1 MIPITISWTP
11 LAWLGLVALLAV
23 SVRSLAGQKTRSY
36 RSIVSLLFML
46 GSVAL
51 ATASLLNPTITD
63 ATKHRTL
70 HALVDISDSMDVSTS
85 DNLLSKLKTYAP
97 ESLLA
102 FGKGVSAA
110 FTNITTLAKI
120 RDSNPGVLTN
130 RSELMKALEVSTG
143 APLLLISDGWMSGS
157 REEELLS
164 LVKARGTPIFPLIPE
179 NIQNADTPALTISN
193 LNIPFQAPAKT
204 SVAIRTAVRNTTEKP
219 QQGTLTI
226 RDGGKPVLERSVT
239 IPPNEDMPFSA
250 QSGSDFEGLHK
261 VEVVFKP
268 DDSSFPKSQ
277 RSALINSQKREKI
290 LLLNSSAAEGAALQQ
305 LLTSQ
310 SYDLVFHIIGSQ
322 PIPPFHDFSVII
334 LNNVSAKSLG
344 TTRLDALVPF
354 IERGGGVIMVGG
366 NQSFGLGGY
375 RGSVLEP
382 YLPVT
387 LVPPRA
393 AQKRLNAAVALV
405 IDKSNSMGELRK
417 LDYAKEAA
425 EEVVRNLKDDDYLGV
440 IGFDQLPF
448 VVVKM
453 NQLRLN
459 RSQALERIK
468 FLYPKL
474 GTNLVPAMDE
484 ARRQLARA
492 QAGRKHVIV
501 LTDGLL
507 QANQEFLIQMAE
519 ELRSEGVTTSTVLV
533 GPYQDSTMSEMARLG
548 GGTYHQTNDP
558 TALPR
563 IFLSDIKVNAGERTL
578 RESADYG
585 VFRKDVASPITS
597 SPSFPPVQGFVD
609 TVAKEGASLEI
620 AVSAEEGERPL
631 LSSWTRGKGRVIAL
645 TTDAAGRWTSDW
657 LKWPKFAQFWTDLL
671 SAARGENGTD
681 ANTRY
686 DLTIHQHYGIV
697 ELDVALYSES
707 ATRDFSARVNGNP
720 LFFETVAPG
729 NLRAILREPLPGT
742 QTFQPSVGLKALP
755 ESSFEVDAASI
766 GEQKGQGFN
775 KLLLKRI
782 AESSGGLINPSES
795 YLNQLS
801 STQIAS
807 QSLSSYLLFAS
818 LASFLASLALRW
830 WDTARR

>member
-1 MIPITISWTP
+1 M
-11 LAWLGLVALLAV
+11 
-23 SVRSLAGQKTRSY
+23 AG
-36 RSIVSLLFML
+36 
-46 GSVAL
+46 
-51 ATASLLNPTITD
+51 
-63 ATKHRTL
+63 
-70 HALVDISDSMDVSTS
+70 
-85 DNLLSKLKTYAP
+85 
-97 ESLLA
+97 
-102 FGKGVSAA
+102 
-110 FTNITTLAKI
+110 
-120 RDSNPGVLTN
+120 
-130 RSELMKALEVSTG
+130 
-143 APLLLISDGWMSGS
+143 
-157 REEELLS
+157 
-164 LVKARGTPIFPLIPE
+164 
-179 NIQNADTPALTISN
+179 
-193 LNIPFQAPAKT
+193 
-204 SVAIRTAVRNTTEKP
+204 
-219 QQGTLTI
+219 
-226 RDGGKPVLERSVT
+226 
-239 IPPNEDMPFSA
+239 
-250 QSGSDFEGLHK
+250 
-261 VEVVFKP
+261 
-268 DDSSFPKSQ
+268 
-277 RSALINSQKREKI
+277 
-290 LLLNSSAAEGAALQQ
+290 
-305 LLTSQ
+305 
-310 SYDLVFHIIGSQ
+310 
-322 PIPPFHDFSVII
+322 
-334 LNNVSAKSLG
+334 
-344 TTRLDALVPF
+344 
-354 IERGGGVIMVGG
+354 
-366 NQSFGLGGY
+366 
-375 RGSVLEP
+375 
-382 YLPVT
+382 
-387 LVPPRA
+387 
-393 AQKRLNAAVALV
+393 
-405 IDKSNSMGELRK
+405 
-417 LDYAKEAA
+417 
-425 EEVVRNLKDDDYLGV
+425 
-440 IGFDQLPF
+440 
-448 VVVKM
+448 
-453 NQLRLN
+453 
-459 RSQALERIK
+459 
-468 FLYPKL
+468 
-474 GTNLVPAMDE
+474 
-484 ARRQLARA
+484 
-492 QAGRKHVIV
+492 
-501 LTDGLL
+501 
-507 QANQEFLIQMAE
+507 
-519 ELRSEGVTTSTVLV
+519 
-533 GPYQDSTMSEMARLG
+533 LG

-681 ANTRY
+681 ATTRY
-686 DLTIHQHYGIV
+686 DLTVHQHYGIV

-742 QTFQPSVGLKALP
+742 QTFQPSAGLKALP